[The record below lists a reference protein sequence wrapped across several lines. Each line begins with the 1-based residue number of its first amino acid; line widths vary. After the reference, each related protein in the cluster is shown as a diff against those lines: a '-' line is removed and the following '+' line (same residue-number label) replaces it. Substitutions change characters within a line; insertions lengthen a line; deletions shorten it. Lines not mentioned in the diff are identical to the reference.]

1 MGPAE
6 NERNPMGLILIVVSI
21 ALAVVW
27 VLTIADIFRRHYSG
41 WTAVGWI
48 ALVVVLPFVGSLI
61 YWARRQPT
69 TAEIEQ
75 QQLAEASLRASAA
88 HRPFD
93 STGIGG

>member
-1 MGPAE
+1 
-6 NERNPMGLILIVVSI
+6 MGLIVLTVSI

-27 VLTIADIFRRHYSG
+27 ALTIVDIFRRRYSG
-41 WTAVGWI
+41 WTAAGWI
-48 ALVVVLPFVGSLI
+48 ALVVILPFVGSVI

-75 QQLAEASLRASAA
+75 QQLAEASLRAGAA

-93 STGIGG
+93 STGI